1 MQRLTTTLKRIKEHY
16 EVDKEGTPK
25 LYTDIDS
32 FKIVM
37 GEFGGKLEHTTPD
50 NFLGNNSQKSAEYS
64 FENGLKVWAGFNLNE
79 FKQYQ
84 LNHLVFGS

>member
-1 MQRLTTTLKRIKEHY
+1 MQRLTTTAKRIIEHY
-16 EVDKEGTPK
+16 ELDKEGTPK

-37 GEFGGKLEHTTPD
+37 GEFGGKHEHTTPE
-50 NFLGNNSQKSAEYS
+50 NFLANNDEKSAEYS
-64 FENGLKVWAGFNLNE
+64 FENGLKVWAGFHLNE

-84 LNHLVFGS
+84 LNHLVLGS